1 MKPNRHSS
9 SAPRSCQ
16 LLSVLFYLV
25 LAGQALANFH
35 LMQIEQVMG
44 GVNGDTTAQ
53 AVQLRMRALGEN
65 FITGAELIV
74 YDAAGNNPVTLI
86 TFDSAVGSG
95 PRRILVTTTSFS
107 NYEATPISADFIMTN
122 AIPASYLA
130 AGRLA
135 YQMGTTVYWSVS
147 WGGAGYT
154 GPNTGTT
161 DNDAD
166 GNFAPPFG
174 GALPSNSMSAL
185 LFDGD
190 SAALSTNNA
199 ADYSITPG
207 AATFTNNNGDSTVLG
222 SSPSPTPTPTP
233 TPGATST
240 PTPTPAATPT
250 PTPTPTPSSSAT
262 PTPNPTPTPSPT
274 PTSTPTPTP
283 TPTPGLVANVATRL
297 PVGTGDNVLIEGFIV
312 LGPNGSTKKIMVRAL
327 GPFLI
332 PFGILDALP
341 NPTLEIRDG
350 SNALIATNDDWM
362 TTQVGG
368 IITGDQAAEIEG
380 SGLAP
385 ANDLESAIIASLVPG
400 SYTAVVRGVNNTVGT
415 GIVDAYDM
423 SAASPARLANI
434 ATRGLIQPGDQ
445 LMIAGFIIQQ
455 GDVTA
460 VIRAIGPSLIVFG
473 INNALPDTTLQLRD
487 VNGAIVREN
496 DDWQSHQKQELEN
509 TGLQPGNALEA
520 AIVDTIPPGQ
530 YTVQV
535 RGKPETTGIGVVEV
549 YFLQ

>member
-1 MKPNRHSS
+1 
-9 SAPRSCQ
+9 
-16 LLSVLFYLV
+16 
-25 LAGQALANFH
+25 
-35 LMQIEQVMG
+35 
-44 GVNGDTTAQ
+44 
-53 AVQLRMRALGEN
+53 
-65 FITGAELIV
+65 
-74 YDAAGNNPVTLI
+74 
-86 TFDSAVGSG
+86 
-95 PRRILVTTTSFS
+95 
-107 NYEATPISADFIMTN
+107 
-122 AIPASYLA
+122 
-130 AGRLA
+130 
-135 YQMGTTVYWSVS
+135 
-147 WGGAGYT
+147 
-154 GPNTGTT
+154 
-161 DNDAD
+161 
-166 GNFAPPFG
+166 
-174 GALPSNSMSAL
+174 
-185 LFDGD
+185 
-190 SAALSTNNA
+190 
-199 ADYSITPG
+199 
-207 AATFTNNNGDSTVLG
+207 
-222 SSPSPTPTPTP
+222 
-233 TPGATST
+233 
-240 PTPTPAATPT
+240 
-250 PTPTPTPSSSAT
+250 
-262 PTPNPTPTPSPT
+262 
-274 PTSTPTPTP
+274 
-283 TPTPGLVANVATRL
+283 
-297 PVGTGDNVLIEGFIV
+297 
-312 LGPNGSTKKIMVRAL
+312 
-327 GPFLI
+327 
-332 PFGILDALP
+332 
-341 NPTLEIRDG
+341 
-350 SNALIATNDDWM
+350 M

>member
-1 MKPNRHSS
+1 MKTNRLSS
-9 SAPRSCQ
+9 SARRSWQ
-16 LLSVLFYLV
+16 VFSALFCVV
-25 LAGQALANFH
+25 LAGQAQANFH
-35 LMQIEQVMG
+35 LMQIEQVIG

-65 FITGAELIV
+65 FIAGAELIV
-74 YDAAGNNPVTLI
+74 YDAAGNNPVTLV

-95 PRRILVTTTSFS
+95 PRRILVTTSSFS
-107 NYEATPISADFIMTN
+107 NYEVTPISADFTMTN

-166 GNFAPPFG
+166 GNFGPPFG
-174 GALPSNSMSAL
+174 GALPSNSLSAL
-185 LFDGD
+185 HFNGD

-222 SSPSPTPTPTP
+222 TPPP
-233 TPGATST
+233 
-240 PTPTPAATPT
+240 ATPT
-250 PTPTPTPSSSAT
+250 PTPSPGPTST
-262 PTPNPTPTPSPT
+262 PTPTPSPT
-274 PTSTPTPTP
+274 PTPTSSATPTATPVPTPTP
-283 TPTPGLVANVATRL
+283 SPTATPSPTPGLVANVATRL
-297 PVGTGDNVLIEGFIV
+297 PVGRDDDVLIEGFIV

-327 GPFLI
+327 GPFLTS
-332 PFGILDALP
+332 FGIPDALP

-350 SNALIATNDDWM
+350 SNALIATNNDWM
-362 TTQVGG
+362 HTQVGG
-368 IITGDQAAEIEG
+368 IITGDQAAEIQG

-385 ANDLESAIIASLVPG
+385 TNSLESAIIANLVPG
-400 SYTAVVRGVNNTVGT
+400 GYTAVVRGVNNTVGT

-423 SAASPARLANI
+423 SAASAARLANI

-455 GDVTA
+455 GDVSA
-460 VIRAIGPSLIVFG
+460 VIRAIGPSLIAFG
-473 INNALPDTTLQLRD
+473 INNALLDTTLQLRD
-487 VNGAIVREN
+487 ANGAIVREN
-496 DDWQSHQKQELEN
+496 DDWQSHQKRELER
-509 TGLQPGNALEA
+509 TGLQPGDSREA
-520 AIVDTIPPGQ
+520 AMVATIPPGQ
-530 YTVQV
+530 YTAQV
-535 RGKPETTGIGVVEV
+535 RGKPETTGIGVVEI

>member
-327 GPFLI
+327 GPFLTLSEYWTRCPI
-332 PFGILDALP
+332 PPWRF
-341 NPTLEIRDG
+341 
-350 SNALIATNDDWM
+350 
-362 TTQVGG
+362 
-368 IITGDQAAEIEG
+368 
-380 SGLAP
+380 
-385 ANDLESAIIASLVPG
+385 
-400 SYTAVVRGVNNTVGT
+400 
-415 GIVDAYDM
+415 
-423 SAASPARLANI
+423 
-434 ATRGLIQPGDQ
+434 
-445 LMIAGFIIQQ
+445 
-455 GDVTA
+455 VTA
-460 VIRAIGPSLIVFG
+460 VMPLSPRTMIG
-473 INNALPDTTLQLRD
+473 
-487 VNGAIVREN
+487 
-496 DDWQSHQKQELEN
+496 
-509 TGLQPGNALEA
+509 
-520 AIVDTIPPGQ
+520 
-530 YTVQV
+530 
-535 RGKPETTGIGVVEV
+535 
-549 YFLQ
+549 